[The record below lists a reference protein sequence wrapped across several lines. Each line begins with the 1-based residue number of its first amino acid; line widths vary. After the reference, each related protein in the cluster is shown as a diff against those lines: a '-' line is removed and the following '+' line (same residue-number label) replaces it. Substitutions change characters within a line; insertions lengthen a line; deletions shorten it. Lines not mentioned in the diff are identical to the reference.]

1 MRRRPDEAMKDIRV
15 PTCMD
20 CSSRFTHEGRSAII
34 QNNVS
39 LQPFAK
45 YCTARKRPK
54 LICKSGVVGKLPSW
68 CPKRKSPCDLRVYG
82 FVNDE
87 ARRMQAFFSE
97 IYGKASSPREDRY
110 AMRFKGSIDLTP
122 REFWRRCHESGENL
136 KLPTEVRLYE
146 VVEIDD
152 GLRPVCFYRTER
164 GFRIETLFK
173 TEKVCQHTDHME

>member
-1 MRRRPDEAMKDIRV
+1 MKDIRI
-15 PTCMD
+15 PTCAD
-20 CSSRFTHEGRSAII
+20 CACCFTHESGTTII

-45 YCTARKRPK
+45 YCTARKSPK
-54 LICKSGVVGKLPSW
+54 LIRKSGMVRKVPSW

-87 ARRMQAFFSE
+87 ARRMQAFFSD
-97 IYGKASSPREDRY
+97 IYGKASDPREYRY
-110 AMRFKGSIDLTP
+110 ALRFAGSIDLTP
-122 REFWRRCHESGENL
+122 REFWRRCNESGEDL
-136 KLPTEVRLYE
+136 KLPTDVKLYE

-164 GFRIETLFK
+164 GYRIETLFK
-173 TEKVCQHTDHME
+173 TEKVCQHTNQME